1 MVYLNKRI
9 EKKLVSISNRLYT
22 FHSKFFISFKLID
35 KAYNITD
42 KSTNLYIVMK
52 YMERLLDDKKREQ
65 FINQVNNE
73 INELYK
79 NLNVINIKII
89 LKIMG
94 FPTE

>member
-1 MVYLNKRI
+1 
-9 EKKLVSISNRLYT
+9 
-22 FHSKFFISFKLID
+22 
-35 KAYNITD
+35 
-42 KSTNLYIVMK
+42 MK
-52 YMERLLDDKKREQ
+52 YMERLLDDKKKEQ